1 MLCPKCFQEN
11 DDNALFCKHCGS
23 KLVKQESTSD
33 NLSSILLLVWAII
46 FFVAG
51 GIQTLITTLV
61 DDWYFGSWRTFY
73 FLVCAVHNASNILPA
88 IAIKNKTMKIV
99 AIVLVA
105 IPTLY
110 YIYSNI
116 SAIFTEY

>member
-1 MLCPKCFQEN
+1 MLCPECFQEN
-11 DDNALFCKHCGS
+11 DDNSLFCKHCGS
-23 KLVKQESTSD
+23 KLIKQRSAPD
-33 NLSSILLLVWAII
+33 NLSSILLIVWAII

-61 DDWYFGSWRTFY
+61 DEWYFGSWRTFY
-73 FLVCAVHNASNILPA
+73 FLVCAIHNASNILPT
-88 IAIKNKTMKIV
+88 IAIKNATVKII
-99 AIVLVA
+99 AIVLVT

-110 YIYSNI
+110 YVYSNI

>member
-11 DDNALFCKHCGS
+11 DDNSLFFKHCGS
-23 KLVKQESTSD
+23 KLIKQGSAPD
-33 NLSSILLLVWAII
+33 NLSSILLIVWAII

-61 DDWYFGSWRTFY
+61 DKWYFGSWRTFY
-73 FLVCAVHNASNILPA
+73 FLVCAIHNASNILPT
-88 IAIKNKTMKIV
+88 IAIKNATVKII
-99 AIVLVA
+99 AIVLVT

-110 YIYSNI
+110 YVYSNI